1 MTIRAAA
8 IASGLSDQ
16 TWKNVEQGRKVSDR
30 TLALVER
37 TLGWEPGSV
46 DAILA
51 GGDPTPAEPPGERSL
66 AELAE
71 QVAELRARLEVVERE
86 LLANLRGLMAHLEAV
101 ESEAGMDLERRARRA
116 RVSARAVAA
125 ASSRARRRAG

>member
-1 MTIRAAA
+1 MTVRAAS

-16 TWKNVEQGRKVSDR
+16 TWRNVEQGRKVSDR

-51 GGDPTPAEPPGERSL
+51 GGDPIPAEPPGERSL

-101 ESEAGMDLERRARRA
+101 ASEAGDPERRARRA